1 MAYVVSD
8 GNRDWPVRVES
19 SADGLSVIVG
29 ERVYQVDAVR
39 PDSGAFSLLV
49 EGRSYEV
56 LLTRRD
62 GRHHVQVDG
71 HSYVL
76 EVLDE
81 RQKMLRDQKA
91 ALVAEGPLVVSS
103 SMPGHVVTLL
113 VSEGDEVEEGQGVI
127 VIEAMKMEN
136 ELKAPKAGQVTEVCV
151 VADDATEAGQALLVI
166 E

>member
-1 MAYVVSD
+1 
-8 GNRDWPVRVES
+8 
-19 SADGLSVIVG
+19 
-29 ERVYQVDAVR
+29 
-39 PDSGAFSLLV
+39 
-49 EGRSYEV
+49 
-56 LLTRRD
+56 
-62 GRHHVQVDG
+62 
-71 HSYVL
+71 
-76 EVLDE
+76 
-81 RQKMLRDQKA
+81 MLRDQKA

-103 SMPGHVVTLL
+103 SMPGRVVTLL